1 MSAHSVGLSRLVC
14 RAWGGNRRAG
24 CYTSCMNI
32 PRDNRPARGRPNS
45 LDIAYRAGVS
55 QATVSR
61 ALRGS
66 PLVSEATRR
75 RVEQVARE
83 LNYKVDKCA
92 SNLRTQRSNTLALLL
107 FEDATAEGP
116 AINPFFLS
124 LLASITRACA
134 RVGQD
139 LLVSFQQLSE
149 DWQADYENTHKADG
163 LILLGYGDFIEYR
176 SKLDRLHRRGAH
188 FVRWGS
194 AQPGQ
199 PGLVIGCDN
208 VAGGREL
215 TRHLISL
222 GRRRIAFIGTQTKQY
237 PEFRDRYAGYFRAL
251 RESGLCIDPALQ
263 ANAITTEESGCAA
276 MKSLIDRGVKF
287 DAVFGASDLIAIGA
301 MQALLE
307 AGYDVPGDVS
317 VVGFDDIPAAA
328 YARRP
333 LTTVAQDT
341 RHAGAILVESLL
353 HQINDQPVEG
363 RMISGKLVV
372 RGSCGAR

>member
-1 MSAHSVGLSRLVC
+1 MTDRREKRSVS
-14 RAWGGNRRAG
+14 
-24 CYTSCMNI
+24 
-32 PRDNRPARGRPNS
+32 GRPNS
-45 LDIAYRAGVS
+45 LDIAYQAGVS

-75 RVEQVARE
+75 RVEAVARE
-83 LNYKVDKCA
+83 LNYKVDKSA

-107 FEDATAEGP
+107 FEDPTADGP

-124 LLASITRACA
+124 MLASITRASA
-134 RVGQD
+134 RAGQD
-139 LLVSFQQLSE
+139 LLVSFQQLSD

-176 SKLDRLHRRGAH
+176 SKLDRLNHRGAH

-208 VAGGREL
+208 VSGGLEM
-215 TRHLISL
+215 TQHLISL
-222 GRRRIAFIGTQTKQY
+222 GRSRIAFIGTQTKQY
-237 PEFRDRYAGYFRAL
+237 PEFRDRYAGYCKAL
-251 RESGLCIDPALQ
+251 KQSGLEIRAELQ
-263 ANAITTEESGCAA
+263 ADAITTEQSGYEA
-276 MKSLIDRGVKF
+276 MERLIEQGTEF

-307 AGYDVPGDVS
+307 RGYEIPGQIS
-317 VVGFDDIPAAA
+317 IAGFDDIPAAA

-333 LTTVAQDT
+333 LTTIQQDT
-341 RHAGAILVESLL
+341 KHAGAILVESLL
-353 HQINDQPVEG
+353 HLINDEPVEG
-363 RMISGKLVV
+363 RVIPGRLVV
-372 RGSCGAR
+372 RDSCGAREKT

>member
-1 MSAHSVGLSRLVC
+1 MDNSREK
-14 RAWGGNRRAG
+14 
-24 CYTSCMNI
+24 
-32 PRDNRPARGRPNS
+32 RPPKGRPNS
-45 LDIAYRAGVS
+45 LDIAHRAGVS

-66 PLVSEATRR
+66 PLVSELTRQ

-83 LNYKVDKCA
+83 LNYKVDKSA

-107 FEDATAEGP
+107 FEEPGAEGP
-116 AINPFFLS
+116 SINPFFLS
-124 LLASITRACA
+124 MLASITRACA

-139 LLVSFQQLSE
+139 LLVSFQQLSD

-176 SKLDRLHRRGAH
+176 SKLERLNRHGAR

-199 PGLVIGCDN
+199 PGLVIGCEN
-208 VAGGREL
+208 VGGGREM

-222 GRRRIAFIGTQTKQY
+222 GRRRVAFIGTQTKQY
-237 PEFRDRYAGYFRAL
+237 PEFRDRYAGYVHAHKESAL
-251 RESGLCIDPALQ
+251 AIDPALQ
-263 ANAITTEESGCAA
+263 VDAITTEQSGYQA
-276 MKSLIDRGVKF
+276 MKSLIGAGTRF

-307 AGYDVPGDVS
+307 HDYEIPDQVS
-317 VVGFDDIPAAA
+317 IAGFDDIPAAA
-328 YARRP
+328 YAHRP
-333 LTTVAQDT
+333 LTTIQQDT
-341 RHAGAILVESLL
+341 RRAGAILVECLL
-353 HQINDQPVEG
+353 HLINGEPVQG
-363 RMISGKLVV
+363 RTIPGKLVL
-372 RGSCGAR
+372 RSSCGARR

>member
-1 MSAHSVGLSRLVC
+1 
-14 RAWGGNRRAG
+14 
-24 CYTSCMNI
+24 MNS
-32 PRDNRPARGRPNS
+32 PRNTRSPRGRPNS
-45 LDIAYRAGVS
+45 LDIAARAGVS

-66 PLVSEATRR
+66 PLVSEATRL
-75 RVEQVARE
+75 RVEAIARE
-83 LNYKVDKCA
+83 LNYKVDKSA

-107 FEDATAEGP
+107 FEDPTAEGP

-124 LLASITRACA
+124 ILASITRACA

-139 LLVSFQQLSE
+139 LLVSFQQLSD

-163 LILLGYGDFIEYR
+163 LILLGYGDFIDYR
-176 SKLDRLHRRGAH
+176 SKLDRLNRHGAH

-208 VAGGREL
+208 VGGGREL

-237 PEFRDRYAGYFRAL
+237 PEFRDRYAGHVRAL
-251 RESGLCIDPALQ
+251 KESALQIDPKLQ
-263 ANAITTEESGCAA
+263 VDAITTEESGYAA
-276 MKSLIDRGVKF
+276 MKQLIDTNARF

-307 AGYDVPGDVS
+307 AGYDIPGQVS
-317 VVGFDDIPAAA
+317 IAGFDDIPAAA

-333 LTTVAQDT
+333 LTTIQQDT
-341 RHAGAILVESLL
+341 RRAGAILVESLL
-353 HQINDQPVEG
+353 HLINNEPAEG
-363 RMISGKLVV
+363 RTIPGKLIV
-372 RGSCGAR
+372 RDSCGAR

>member
-1 MSAHSVGLSRLVC
+1 
-14 RAWGGNRRAG
+14 
-24 CYTSCMNI
+24 MNN
-32 PRDNRPARGRPNS
+32 PRDTQATRGRPNS
-45 LDIAYRAGVS
+45 LDIASRAGVS

-66 PLVSEATRR
+66 PLVSEQTRQ
-75 RVEQVARE
+75 RVVEIARE
-83 LNYKVDKCA
+83 LNYKVDKSA

-107 FEDATAEGP
+107 FEDPTADGP

-124 LLASITRACA
+124 MLASITRASA

-139 LLVSFQQLSE
+139 LLVSFQQLSD

-163 LILLGYGDFIEYR
+163 LILLGYGDFIDYR
-176 SKLDRLHRRGAH
+176 SKLDRLNRHGAH

-208 VAGGREL
+208 VGGGREL

-237 PEFRDRYAGYFRAL
+237 PEFRDRYAGYARAL
-251 RESGLCIDPALQ
+251 KESGLEIDPELQ
-263 ANAITTEESGCAA
+263 VDAITTEESGYAA
-276 MKSLIDRGVKF
+276 MKSLIDRSARF

-307 AGYDVPGDVS
+307 ADFEVPAQVS
-317 VVGFDDIPAAA
+317 IAGFDDIPAAT

-333 LTTVAQDT
+333 LTTIQQDT
-341 RHAGAILVESLL
+341 RRAGAILVESLL
-353 HQINDQPVEG
+353 HLINNEPAAG
-363 RMISGKLVV
+363 RTIPGTLIV
-372 RGSCGAR
+372 RESCGAKR

>member
-1 MSAHSVGLSRLVC
+1 MIDQREKRSVS
-14 RAWGGNRRAG
+14 
-24 CYTSCMNI
+24 
-32 PRDNRPARGRPNS
+32 GRPNS
-45 LDIAYRAGVS
+45 LDIAYQAGVS

-66 PLVSEATRR
+66 PLVSESTRL
-75 RVEQVARE
+75 RVEEVARE
-83 LNYKVDKCA
+83 LNYKVDKSA

-107 FEDATAEGP
+107 FEDPTADGP

-124 LLASITRACA
+124 MLASITRASA

-139 LLVSFQQLSE
+139 LLVSFQQLSN

-176 SKLDRLHRRGAH
+176 NKLDRLNRRGAH

-208 VAGGREL
+208 VSGGREL
-215 TRHLISL
+215 TRHLLSL

-237 PEFRDRYAGYFRAL
+237 PEFRDRYAGYFRVL
-251 RESGLCIDPALQ
+251 RESGLEIDPALQ
-263 ANAITTEESGCAA
+263 IDAITTEESGYAA
-276 MKSLIDRGVKF
+276 MKSLIHRNVRF

-307 AGYDVPGDVS
+307 AGFDIPGQIS
-317 VVGFDDIPAAA
+317 IAGFDDIPAAT

-333 LTTVAQDT
+333 LTTIQQDT
-341 RHAGAILVESLL
+341 RRAGAILVESLL
-353 HQINDQPVEG
+353 HLINEEAVEG
-363 RMISGKLVV
+363 RMIPGKLVV
-372 RGSCGAR
+372 RDSCGASESKKQVEPEA